1 METEKGLILRHGHA
15 AGRLGDTAGPVV
27 VERKDGREETTDPGM
42 DEVMQKVAAA
52 ACHRNGRESAHVRVM
67 GAEPLDEGICGR
79 MEVIRQRVGMDDLMG
94 HSDRFLPGLYHE
106 KLYRQF
112 PVVGIV
118 FQTMIDK
125 ALLFHGRNIPMFR
138 SLFNKMLQ

>member
-1 METEKGLILRHGHA
+1 
-15 AGRLGDTAGPVV
+15 
-27 VERKDGREETTDPGM
+27 
-42 DEVMQKVAAA
+42 
-52 ACHRNGRESAHVRVM
+52 M
-67 GAEPLDEGICGR
+67 GVEPLYEGICGR
-79 MEVIRQRVGMDDLMG
+79 MEVIWQRVGMDNLMG

-106 KLYRQF
+106 KLYRQL

-118 FQTMIDK
+118 FQTIIDK

>member
-1 METEKGLILRHGHA
+1 METEKGLILRHGNA
-15 AGRLGDTAGPVV
+15 AGRLGDTAGSVV
-27 VERKDGREETTDPGM
+27 VERKDGREETADPGM
-42 DEVMQKVAAA
+42 DKVMQKVAAA
-52 ACHRNGRESAHVRVM
+52 ACHRNGRESAHVWVM

-106 KLYRQF
+106 KLYRLL

-118 FQTMIDK
+118 FQTIINK
-125 ALLFHGRNIPMFR
+125 ALLFRGRNIPMFR